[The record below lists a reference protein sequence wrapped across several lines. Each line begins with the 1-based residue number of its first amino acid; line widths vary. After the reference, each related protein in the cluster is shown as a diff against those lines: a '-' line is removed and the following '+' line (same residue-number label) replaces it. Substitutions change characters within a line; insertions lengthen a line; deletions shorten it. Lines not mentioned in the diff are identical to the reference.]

1 MTIQNLIK
9 KNLEKPLVHIWISVF
24 MEVIGFSIIH
34 PYLPR
39 YFLDMGAS
47 LPMIGFYLSINAFIG
62 FFSGIFWGKLSD
74 KYGRRPILII
84 CRIGAM
90 AGYLVLAFS
99 TNLAMLLASRII
111 DGFFSR
117 SIPVTLTILGD
128 IVPPNDRS
136 KEMSKIGIAWIA
148 GGLVGPGIGAI
159 LSVFGLAGPG
169 LFCAG
174 LSVAAAI
181 ITAFA
186 IKESN
191 PNIKGIA
198 AVAGLEKTAM
208 QPAFSLGL
216 LKKYN
221 PRVLLSQN
229 YFAML
234 AHFIFNT
241 TITLYISKRFGLSIG
256 QIGGVLTIIG
266 VINLFVRLLIFPGI
280 LRRLGDKKTIF
291 AGLSILII
299 AFGWLMILNTM
310 WEFIAV
316 SILVSFAITCGVDV
330 MSGVLSKSV
339 SKNEMGEMMGL
350 NSALESITLIF
361 GPIIGSYL
369 ISLQTFAFYGLAPA
383 LSSIVALLI
392 SFIPLR
398 KMDNQSLEDG

>member
-84 CRIGAM
+84 CRVGAM

-191 PNIKGIA
+191 PNIKGINA
-198 AVAGLEKTAM
+198 SAEIEKPVK

-229 YFAML
+229 FFAML

-241 TITLYISKRFGLSIG
+241 TITLYVSKRFGLSIG

-266 VINLFVRLLIFPGI
+266 VINLLVRLLIFPEI
-280 LRRLGDKKTIF
+280 LRWLGDKKTIF
-291 AGLSILII
+291 AGLSVLII

-339 SKNEMGEMMGL
+339 RKNEMGEMMGL
-350 NSALESITLIF
+350 NFAMESVTLIF

-369 ISLQTFAFYGLAPA
+369 ISLPTFAFYGLAPA
-383 LSSIVALLI
+383 LSSIIALLI

-398 KMDNQSLEDG
+398 KMDNQSHENG